1 MNNNNNKV
9 WLITGCS
16 SGLGR
21 ALALAALEAGYRVG
35 VAARKTEDVI
45 DIIDLYPS
53 TALELELDVTKPEQ
67 VGNAVDAL
75 MQHFGSIDVLVNN
88 AGLGYFGAVEESD
101 EKEVRYM
108 FEVNFWGTSSL
119 IRTVL
124 PIMRHNKS
132 GHIINISSIGG
143 LKSFP
148 SLGYYHAT
156 KYAVD
161 GFSEALAKETAPLG
175 IKVTIVVPG
184 NLRTDWA
191 GRSAKDNELSID
203 DYSQTAGAIKSWVRG
218 ISGQQEGDPVRAA
231 RAIIAVSQAEAPP
244 LRLLLGEDALQGARE
259 KLQELKNDFDTWEST
274 SKSVSFT

>member
-1 MNNNNNKV
+1 MNNTKV

-16 SGLGR
+16 TGLGR
-21 ALALAALEAGYRVG
+21 ALAFAALEAGYRVG

-53 TALELELDVTKPEQ
+53 TALELKLDVTEPEQ
-67 VGNAVDAL
+67 VEHAVEAL
-75 MQHFGSIDVLVNN
+75 IQKFGTIDVLVNN

-119 IRTVL
+119 IRSVL
-124 PIMRHNKS
+124 PVMRHNHS

-175 IKVTIVVPG
+175 IKVTIVAPG

-203 DYSQTAGAIKSWVRG
+203 DYTQTAGAIKSWVRG
-218 ISGQQEGDPVRAA
+218 ISGQQEGDPARAA
-231 RAIIAVSQAEAPP
+231 RAIIAVVQAPEPP
-244 LRLLLGEDALQGARE
+244 LRLLLGDDALQGARE
-259 KLQELKNDFDTWEST
+259 KLQELKIDFDTWEDT
-274 SKSVSFT
+274 TKSISFN

>member
-1 MNNNNNKV
+1 MNNNKV

-16 SGLGR
+16 TGLGR
-21 ALALAALEAGYRVG
+21 ALAFAALEAGYRVG
-35 VAARKTEDVI
+35 VAARKTADVI

-53 TALELELDVTKPEQ
+53 TALELKLDVTKPDQ
-67 VGNAVDAL
+67 VEHAVDAL
-75 MQHFGSIDVLVNN
+75 IQKFGTIDVLVNN
-88 AGLGYFGAVEESD
+88 AGLGYFGAIEESD

-119 IRTVL
+119 IRSTL

-175 IKVTIVVPG
+175 IKVTIVAPG

-218 ISGQQEGDPVRAA
+218 ISGQQEGDPVKAA
-231 RAIIAVSQAEAPP
+231 RAIIAAAQATEPP

-259 KLQELKNDFDTWEST
+259 KLQELENDFDTWEGT
-274 SKSVSFT
+274 TKSISFT